1 MPPRQSFAQERA
13 EEQSARSSAV
23 PRHVAIIMDGN
34 GRWAQERGLPR
45 LAGHRA
51 GTKNIRRVLKAFD
64 GLGVRYVT
72 IYAFST
78 ENWTR
83 PPEEVKGL
91 WRLLGQVIGRESR
104 ALHKNNVRI
113 RHIGRMDRLPPSL
126 QKAIDQALELTKE
139 NTGITLTVALDYG
152 GRAELVEAVRRL
164 LQEGLRPGEVTEE
177 AIAVRL
183 HTGGLPDP
191 DLIIRT
197 GGEMR
202 LSNFLIWQSA
212 YAEYYASPVC
222 WPDFDEAETAK
233 AVEAYGRRQRKFG
246 GLLHANGASAPES
259 GGR

>member
-1 MPPRQSFAQERA
+1 MSPRQTV
-13 EEQSARSSAV
+13 EQGQGSAAKDGTGLI

-34 GRWAQERGLPR
+34 GRWAQERGMPR

-64 GLGVRYVT
+64 ALGVRYVT

-78 ENWTR
+78 ENWSR
-83 PPEEVKGL
+83 PPDEVKGL

-113 RHIGRMDRLPPSL
+113 KHIGRMDRLPQRL
-126 QKAIDQALELTKE
+126 QSAIDDALELTKG

-152 GRAELVEAVRRL
+152 GRAELVEAVRKL
-164 LQEGLRPGEVTEE
+164 MAAGLKASEVTEE
-177 AIAVRL
+177 AIARHL
-183 HTGGLPDP
+183 HTGGTPDP

-212 YAEYYASPVC
+212 YAEYYSSPIC
-222 WPDFDEAETAK
+222 WPDFDEAEAAR

-246 GLLHANGASAPES
+246 GLLHANGASAS
-259 GGR
+259 GNLAR